1 VETMNAGTRSIV
13 RNKSLVQKMAVPRE
27 MFPVA
32 SMLVSLFHVVPQ
44 VVILLVATLI
54 GGWRPDAQGIVFGV
68 IGLLISMTL
77 GTALALM
84 FSAANVF
91 LRDVSNAVNV
101 LSNFVRF
108 GVPMMYPYALVA
120 ARFRGHTDWYLL
132 NPITEAV
139 LSFQRAFWVG
149 ATENPARTAALDL
162 PPNLFLLNIRALLIS
177 VVVLV
182 FAQSMFS
189 RLERRIPER
198 LL

>member
-1 VETMNAGTRSIV
+1 
-13 RNKSLVQKMAVPRE
+13 
-27 MFPVA
+27 
-32 SMLVSLFHVVPQ
+32 
-44 VVILLVATLI
+44 
-54 GGWRPDAQGIVFGV
+54 
-68 IGLLISMTL
+68 MTL

-91 LRDVSNAVNV
+91 LRDVSNAVSV

-120 ARFRGHTDWYLL
+120 ARFHGHTGLYLL

-139 LSFQRAFWVG
+139 LDFQRAFWVG
-149 ATENPARTAALDL
+149 ATTHPARTAAVDM
-162 PPNLFLLNIRALLIS
+162 PPHLIWLSLRALLIS
-177 VVVLV
+177 LVVLYI
-182 FAQSMFS
+182 AQSTFT

>member
-1 VETMNAGTRSIV
+1 
-13 RNKSLVQKMAVPRE
+13 

-54 GGWRPDAQGIVFGV
+54 AGWRPDPVGMVFGV
-68 IGLLISMTL
+68 LGLLISMTL

-108 GVPMMYPYALVA
+108 GVPMMYPYTLVA
-120 ARFRGHTDWYLL
+120 ERFHGHTGLYLA

-149 ATENPARTAALDL
+149 ATSDPAHTATADM
-162 PPNLFLLNIRALLIS
+162 PPHLFWLAIRALLVS
-177 VVVLV
+177 LVVLA
-182 FAQSMFS
+182 FAQSTFS